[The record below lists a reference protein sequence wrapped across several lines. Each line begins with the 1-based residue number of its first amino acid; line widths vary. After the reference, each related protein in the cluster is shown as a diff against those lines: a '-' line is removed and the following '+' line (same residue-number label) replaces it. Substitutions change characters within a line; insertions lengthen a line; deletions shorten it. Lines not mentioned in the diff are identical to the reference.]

1 MARRKDSPQKAAMRE
16 TMRDYLK
23 NNDISIK
30 DTGVGMSEEFI
41 KHKLFVPFVQEEN
54 SARSKYTGTGLGMPI
69 VKQLVEKTGGTI
81 SVESKPEEGS
91 CFKVVIPFKIDN
103 SRKTEPISDDEGVN
117 ADISGFHILL
127 VEDNELNMEIAEFML
142 EDCAKKEYRFLGNIL

>member
-1 MARRKDSPQKAAMRE
+1 MARRKDSPQKAAMRKM
-16 TMRDYLK
+16 MRDYLK

-69 VKQLVEKTGGTI
+69 VKQLVEKMGGTI

>member
-16 TMRDYLK
+16 MMRDYLK

-30 DTGVGMSEEFI
+30 DTGVGMSEELI
-41 KHKLFVPFVQEEN
+41 KHKLFVPFVQEKN

>member
-1 MARRKDSPQKAAMRE
+1 MARRKDSPQKAAMRKM
-16 TMRDYLK
+16 MRDYLK

>member
-16 TMRDYLK
+16 MMRDYLK

>member
-16 TMRDYLK
+16 MMRDYLK

-69 VKQLVEKTGGTI
+69 VKQLVEKR
-81 SVESKPEEGS
+81 VE
-91 CFKVVIPFKIDN
+91 PFLLKAN
-103 SRKTEPISDDEGVN
+103 RKRAAV
-117 ADISGFHILL
+117 LKL
-127 VEDNELNMEIAEFML
+127 
-142 EDCAKKEYRFLGNIL
+142 

>member
-1 MARRKDSPQKAAMRE
+1 MARRKDSPQKAAMRKM
-16 TMRDYLK
+16 MRDYLK

-127 VEDNELNMEIAEFML
+127 VEDNELNIEIAEFML
-142 EDCAKKEYRFLGNIL
+142 EDCAKKE

>member
-1 MARRKDSPQKAAMRE
+1 MARRKDGPQKAAMRE

>member
-1 MARRKDSPQKAAMRE
+1 M
-16 TMRDYLK
+16 
-23 NNDISIK
+23 
-30 DTGVGMSEEFI
+30 
-41 KHKLFVPFVQEEN
+41 
-54 SARSKYTGTGLGMPI
+54 
-69 VKQLVEKTGGTI
+69 
-81 SVESKPEEGS
+81 
-91 CFKVVIPFKIDN
+91 IPFKIDN